1 MKLEIKNAICGYGSK
16 TVIKGISV
24 KVKSGE
30 ILCLLGPNGVGKT
43 TFFKTILGFLKLQ
56 GGEII
61 LDGENIR
68 NWSKKRLAKAIG
80 YVPQAHTPPFPFSV
94 LDVVIMGRSAHLGTF
109 ASPSKN
115 DVAIAEESLETLGIS
130 FLKNKI
136 YTEISG
142 GERQMVLIARALTQQ
157 PHILIMDEP
166 TSNLDF
172 GNQIRVL
179 ERINS
184 LVKKGMGVIMTTHF
198 PDHTFLC
205 PSKVALMQK
214 NNIFNV
220 GDVNDVVTEENLKS
234 AYPWYMK
241 IYPKIKTVS
250 VPFDKEVN
258 IEELIKSKPDVV
270 VLWSGKEELQKKI
283 EKLGIPVII
292 IYYDTPEE
300 LKKSVTLMGNL
311 LGDKETKKA
320 AEFCSYYDSNIKRIT
335 EKTSSISADNKV
347 KVYYSAES
355 PLSTD
360 GNNSIVTSWIEM
372 SGGINL
378 AAQNGITGMSQNVP
392 MEDVVKWNPDVIV
405 VRDAPNK
412 DAILKDVRFKDINAV
427 KNNKIY
433 INPKGVNVW
442 CARSGDEALQVLWA
456 AKILHPDMFED
467 IDMNKEV
474 KEFYKTYYSYDVS
487 NEELEDIMNPKK

>member
-1 MKLEIKNAICGYGSK
+1 VSKLKKFNFKLLNIFLIMMIL
-16 TVIKGISV
+16 TVVWSTGCTKKQSNQTQSIQSTK
-24 KVKSGE
+24 
-30 ILCLLGPNGVGKT
+30 
-43 TFFKTILGFLKLQ
+43 KTIT
-56 GGEII
+56 
-61 LDGENIR
+61 DM
-68 NWSKKRLAKAIG
+68 
-80 YVPQAHTPPFPFSV
+80 T
-94 LDVVIMGRSAHLGTF
+94 GRKVTIPLHV
-109 ASPSKN
+109 N
-115 DVAIAEESLETLGIS
+115 RVAISGTAMTQLAVMLGGNS
-130 FLKNKI
+130 KI
-136 YTEISG
+136 VATVPSIK
-142 GERQMVLIARALTQQ
+142 
-157 PHILIMDEP
+157 
-166 TSNLDF
+166 SN
-172 GNQIRVL
+172 
-179 ERINS
+179 
-184 LVKKGMGVIMTTHF
+184 
-198 PDHTFLC
+198 
-205 PSKVALMQK
+205 
-214 NNIFNV
+214 
-220 GDVNDVVTEENLKS
+220 
-234 AYPWYMK
+234 PWYMK